1 MSAFGYVRGT
11 LEADFISRN
20 DPQKIL
26 SSLQKSGIECL
37 LIQGDQEDPLPWVV
51 RGEIEGVRFDILP
64 QVSGTRVERGIVLP
78 DLGLRICD
86 VSDFIALKCYAG
98 GPQDLVDI
106 ANLVGVRPDLR
117 EEALRIAGIYGQAS
131 ALVSFLKPF

>member
-1 MSAFGYVRGT
+1 MLAHS
-11 LEADFISRN
+11 N
-20 DPQKIL
+20 
-26 SSLQKSGIECL
+26 
-37 LIQGDQEDPLPWVV
+37 
-51 RGEIEGVRFDILP
+51 
-64 QVSGTRVERGIVLP
+64 
-78 DLGLRICD
+78 CD
-86 VSDFIALKCYAG
+86 AG